1 MGRDLL
7 CQGRKRFGMRESP
20 HVLHPSVTHMKHLM
34 GYFEKILVEI
44 LPSLIGGCILD
55 HDDEVAELFRPS
67 SFLAKAKL
75 VFGCAGNEG
84 REVV

>member
-1 MGRDLL
+1 MGRDFL

-44 LPSLIGGCILD
+44 LPSLIGGCILN
-55 HDDEVAELFRPS
+55 HDDELVELFRRF
-67 SFLAKAKL
+67 SFLGKGKVDL
-75 VFGCAGNEG
+75 RLRWE
-84 REVV
+84 